1 MPTDDVYRRVV
12 VEFGLQYVYIYLA
25 DQNSK
30 VLEDES
36 FKQPYRLERR
46 ESAEE
51 ASELFAAI
59 YDLLNESINFPTAG
73 N

>member
-12 VEFGLQYVYIYLA
+12 VEFGLQYVYVYLA
-25 DQNSK
+25 DQKGK

-36 FKQPYRLERR
+36 FKQPYCLERK

-51 ASELFAAI
+51 AKELFAAI

>member
-1 MPTDDVYRRVV
+1 MPADDVYRRVV
-12 VEFGLQYVYIYLA
+12 VEFGLQYVYLYIA
-25 DQNSK
+25 DQAGK

-36 FKQPYRLERR
+36 FKQPYRLERK

-51 ASELFAAI
+51 AKDLFAAV

-73 N
+73 D

>member
-1 MPTDDVYRRVV
+1 MPSDDVYRRVV

-25 DQNSK
+25 DQNGK

-51 ASELFAAI
+51 AKELFAAI
-59 YDLLNESINFPTAG
+59 YDLLNETINFPTAG